1 MPSTRGLYIDENM
14 ALVDQAIEK
23 LELRGLFYEV
33 SDIAEE
39 AGNYAEKRGD
49 FESALKFFKVAYV
62 ARLNQNMGACQ

>member
-1 MPSTRGLYIDENM
+1 M
-14 ALVDQAIEK
+14 DQAIEK

-33 SDIAEE
+33 FDIAEE